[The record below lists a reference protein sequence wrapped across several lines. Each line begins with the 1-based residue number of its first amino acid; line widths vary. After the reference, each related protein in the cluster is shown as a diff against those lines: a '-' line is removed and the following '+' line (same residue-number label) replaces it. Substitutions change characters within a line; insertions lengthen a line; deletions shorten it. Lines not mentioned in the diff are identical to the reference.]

1 MDYTNTIDSYRA
13 IVENVG
19 TRGGDGLPDIDFR
32 CTDPILMLKSSL
44 PTSSDPTGSQNTEK
58 TFYLVSLSRISPT
71 LVIKPEWVFE
81 DQLLIPLE
89 TQDLGFDSTAFA
101 TTFYPSTEFQKQLTG
116 SDKIWNDITMRKVLP
131 ITANDPTKGLV
142 KDALPNWSPENL
154 NNGYSKPFSLL
165 NFHPATIT
173 VMHELTHSIA
183 MGPDNAIGM

>member
-1 MDYTNTIDSYRA
+1 MLIDSYRA

-32 CTDPILMLKSSL
+32 CTDPTLMLTSSL
-44 PTSSDPTGSQNTEK
+44 PTPSDPTGSQNTQK

-71 LVIKPEWVFE
+71 LVIKPEWVFK

-89 TQDLGFDSTAFA
+89 TPDLGSDNTAFA
-101 TTFYPSTEFQKQLTG
+101 TTLYPSPQFFEFQKLMTG
-116 SDKIWNDITMRKVLP
+116 SDKIWNDITMREVLP

-142 KDALPNWSPENL
+142 KDALPNWSPETL
-154 NNGYSKPFSLL
+154 NDYSKPFSLL

-173 VMHELTHSIA
+173 VMHELTHSMA